1 MIQSTNTD
9 IREISSLDPN
19 LGIPDLLTPLRSQI
33 LAIAEQ
39 HGAYN
44 VRVFGSVAR
53 GEARADSDVDFLVDF
68 LPHRNLLD
76 RIALIQDLE
85 ELLGRK
91 IDVAKLANLPDN
103 MKESVSQQAVVL

>member
-1 MIQSTNTD
+1 MIQSVNTD

-68 LPHRNLLD
+68 LPQRNLLD

-91 IDVAKLANLPDN
+91 IDVAKLANLPDD

>member
-1 MIQSTNTD
+1 MIPSTNVD
-9 IREISSLDPN
+9 IRDINSLVPR
-19 LGIPDLLTPLRSQI
+19 LGISDLLSPLRPQI

-39 HGAYN
+39 YGAYN

-68 LPHRNLLD
+68 LPQRNLLD
-76 RIALIQDLE
+76 RIGLIQDLE

-91 IDVAKLANLPDN
+91 IDVAKLANLPDE
-103 MKESVSQQAVVL
+103 MRESVSQQAVAL